1 MKVGV
6 ETDLGHDYKDDFDSR
21 IDDVRFLVIRPKGY
35 IAKHVD
41 IPDQNWLEP
50 LNISI
55 TYPKGN
61 KFILNNKEL
70 KYEPGMSVV
79 LNIHYEHY
87 VENNSDEDDFIDSS
101 GDNWKTDEYGDRS
114 FMWEYM

>member
-1 MKVGV
+1 ML
-6 ETDLGHDYKDDFDSR
+6 D
-21 IDDVRFLVIRPKGY
+21 FLVIRPKGY

-87 VENNSDEDDFIDSS
+87 VENNSDEDRLHLLVH
-101 GDNWKTDEYGDRS
+101 GKKTKEFYNYVKT
-114 FMWEYM
+114 FAQP